1 MVELM
6 ERPITIL
13 YFAWVKERLGRGEET
28 VNCPDSVKTVAQLI
42 DYLKTFGPVYEDI
55 FTAPEKL
62 RFALDQDFVKLD
74 ASIAGAKELAIFPP
88 VTGG

>member
-1 MVELM
+1 M
-6 ERPITIL
+6 ERSITIL

-28 VNCPDSVKTVAQLI
+28 VNIPDIVNTVRELLDHLSAVDAAYDDVFADL
-42 DYLKTFGPVYEDI
+42 
-55 FTAPEKL
+55 EKL